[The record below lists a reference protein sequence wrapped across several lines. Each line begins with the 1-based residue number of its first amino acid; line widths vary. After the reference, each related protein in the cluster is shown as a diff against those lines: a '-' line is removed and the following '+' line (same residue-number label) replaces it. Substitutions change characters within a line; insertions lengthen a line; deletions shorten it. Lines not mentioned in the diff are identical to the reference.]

1 MYFIYLYIYIVYE
14 MNYLFMHY
22 YRNMKDP
29 DAQRTMLIL
38 RFDSVIILVDV
49 VDLVGVDSV
58 EEIEVSV
65 VIIQALDD
73 QIVRMKMVRLLRIT
87 KLQLKR
93 VMDQNKI
100 ILHQEAVEDAVLSAV
115 EIVGLLGVD
124 LINLVY
130 LSQMYPMNV
139 TSLALVHSIL
149 YTMLVYAIIC
159 ALQCLYIDIYFA
171 SK

>member
-1 MYFIYLYIYIVYE
+1 
-14 MNYLFMHY
+14 MHY